1 MRGVS
6 FSVLIVLIIFFLIV
20 EIASY
25 SGLNLL
31 LKNLSR
37 KMRTS
42 ISISVF
48 IFGLITL
55 GLFIFSFSNPNIIRQ
70 SENYSLFYFVIFITI
85 LNIIPKTFF
94 ATSTLFSFF
103 FRLFSGVRSQHIVL
117 SGSSLIA
124 LGMTL
129 LILQSYWYGRY
140 NIRVEKHELIFGDLP
155 HQLDGLRIVQF
166 SDIHLGSFS
175 KNSKIL
181 TKAVLKINELH
192 PDILLFTGDIVNNF
206 ANELKGYEP
215 YLNKLSSKYEK
226 YAILGNH
233 DYGDYSLWPDSD
245 SKSKNMDEIRNAI
258 TNNGFKLLLNQWDTV
273 KIKDTSLCIIGVENW
288 GHPPFPQYAKL
299 DVATQNLPD
308 KSFKIL
314 LSHDPAHWHAAV
326 EPQTNIQLTLSGH
339 THGGQFGIKVAGIEF
354 SPIYFYQKYWGGLYQ
369 SEYQK
374 LYVNRGL
381 GTIGFP
387 GRVEMRPEITL
398 LILRSSKTH

>member
-1 MRGVS
+1 
-6 FSVLIVLIIFFLIV
+6 
-20 EIASY
+20 
-25 SGLNLL
+25 
-31 LKNLSR
+31 
-37 KMRTS
+37 
-42 ISISVF
+42 
-48 IFGLITL
+48 
-55 GLFIFSFSNPNIIRQ
+55 
-70 SENYSLFYFVIFITI
+70 
-85 LNIIPKTFF
+85 
-94 ATSTLFSFF
+94 
-103 FRLFSGVRSQHIVL
+103 
-117 SGSSLIA
+117 
-124 LGMTL
+124 MTL

-215 YLNKLSSKYEK
+215 YLNKLSSKYGK